1 VPVTPR
7 ISPRKNRQLFFIRE
21 TRTMSEQNTVT
32 ATVPEA
38 DESAVREAALK
49 EATKLLSNMAKAYAK
64 GERGLLTSTVEAGEY
79 AAQYVAARLAMGDKR
94 AAAVQAVEGKLAE
107 VGGEIVKANVLIST
121 YHAHRLLSSGDNC
134 PFTLSHFREAFVLL
148 VTRTDKDTP
157 QEQWTLLPGF
167 EEECKALYSEAASAK
182 LSKTACIDK
191 CRALVKKYEAELA
204 KAEACN
210 AQTAADKAASAV
222 TQAATPEAKAELQRT
237 ADALKAVANKAT
249 EKAAD
254 KELLANAPLAPKAP
268 RSTPAPAP
276 VVQPRQPL
284 PTCIGTAKSAASAKD
299 LGQLLADMVKQSGK
313 DMSEVIE
320 HFAACM
326 DWNPKIGMAL
336 VKGMVRSESPST
348 VNALRMALNAQ
359 YNAANPSKNGQLV
372 AAA

>member
-1 VPVTPR
+1 
-7 ISPRKNRQLFFIRE
+7 
-21 TRTMSEQNTVT
+21 
-32 ATVPEA
+32 
-38 DESAVREAALK
+38 
-49 EATKLLSNMAKAYAK
+49 
-64 GERGLLTSTVEAGEY
+64 
-79 AAQYVAARLAMGDKR
+79 
-94 AAAVQAVEGKLAE
+94 
-107 VGGEIVKANVLIST
+107 
-121 YHAHRLLSSGDNC
+121 
-134 PFTLSHFREAFVLL
+134 VLL
-148 VTRTDKDTP
+148 H
-157 QEQWTLLPGF
+157 GF
-167 EEECKALYSEAASAK
+167 EDECKALYAEAASAK

-204 KAEACN
+204 KADACN

-222 TQAATPEAKAELQRT
+222 AQAATPEAKAELQRT

-254 KELLANAPLAPKAP
+254 KELLANAPPAPKAP
-268 RSTPAPAP
+268 RITPAPVPA
-276 VVQPRQPL
+276 VQPRQPL